1 MKIAGKLIVIS
12 GATATG
18 KTALS
23 IELAKLTLKQ
33 DKKVRIINFDSLL
46 FYREL
51 NIGTAKPSL
60 QERAG
65 ILHEM
70 IDIGSA
76 KNPLNASDYVDQT
89 ESLILECFKKD
100 EIVILVGGSAFYLRA
115 LIKGMYQSETTSD
128 AVKSQVEKMIEAEG
142 NTALISYLKT
152 HDAEALKLYHE
163 NDTYRLSRAVEHHLQ
178 TGQPI
183 SLEKKRMDELNPY
196 DLSQNKH
203 PDWDILHLYLEV
215 DKPLHLEL
223 MTKRASSMLDA
234 GLIEEVKN
242 LLATGFTGEEK
253 PLQSIG
259 YKETLKFLKGE
270 IASKEE
276 LIEKIAISTRQ
287 LAKSQKTFFRK
298 MQPKVQINPL
308 ADREKASEIT
318 LSFLSRP

>member
-1 MKIAGKLIVIS
+1 MKFAGKLIIIS

-18 KTALS
+18 KTSLS
-23 IELAKLTLKQ
+23 IDLAKLVLKQ
-33 DKKVRIINFDSLL
+33 NKKVRIINFDSLL

-51 NIGTAKPSL
+51 NIGTAKPL
-60 QERAG
+60 LVERQG

-89 ESLILECFKKD
+89 EKLILECFARG

-128 AVKSQVEKMIEAEG
+128 EIKTHVEKMIEAGG
-142 NTALISYLKT
+142 NSALIAYLQT

-183 SLEKKRMDELNPY
+183 SVEKKRMDELNPY
-196 DLSQNKH
+196 DLAQNKH
-203 PDWDILHLYLEV
+203 PDWDILHLYLEI

-223 MTKRASSMLDA
+223 MTKRASSMLEA
-234 GLIEEVKN
+234 GLIEEVRA
-242 LLATGFTGEEK
+242 LLAEGFSGNEK

-259 YKETLKFLKGE
+259 YKETLNFLKGE
-270 IASKEE
+270 ITSNED
-276 LIEKIAISTRQ
+276 LIEKISISTRQ

-298 MQPKVQINPL
+298 MQPKIQINSL
-308 ADREKASEIT
+308 TDREKASEIT